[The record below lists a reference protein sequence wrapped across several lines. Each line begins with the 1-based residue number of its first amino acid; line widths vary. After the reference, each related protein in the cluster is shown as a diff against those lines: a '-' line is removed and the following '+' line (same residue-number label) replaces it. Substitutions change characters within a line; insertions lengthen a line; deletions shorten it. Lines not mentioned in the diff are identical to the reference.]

1 MTSQALINPDDFNED
16 LEDKVAPDGNYPLRI
31 TSARYKVSKKD
42 RPMVGL
48 GLAIEGGEDYATI
61 FENVTFPVEDDEPR
75 TRKLMLRNMK
85 RLCATFGIP
94 TDVMVAI
101 ANGEEDRVND
111 LVGSTGTA
119 RVVQE
124 AVQDAN
130 GNDTGEM
137 RNVLRLPKVQ

>member
-1 MTSQALINPDDFNED
+1 MSNALINADDFNDD
-16 LEDKVAPDGNYPLRI
+16 LEDKIAAEGNYQLRI
-31 TSARYKVSKKD
+31 TSAKYKLSKKE

-48 GLAIEGGEDYATI
+48 GIAIEDTEDYATI

-94 TDVMVAI
+94 TDVMIAI
-101 ANGEEDRVND
+101 ANGDEDRVSD
-111 LVGSTGTA
+111 LVGSTGTC

-124 AVQDAN
+124 PVQDAN